1 MRLCARIA
9 ALALA
14 AACFTAAPALAQ
26 VFRVPADHAAL
37 IRLPGEAA
45 AIVVGN
51 PAIADANLYDARTIF
66 ITGKQFG
73 RTNLIALNAQGRV
86 LYTADLAVT
95 GNDRGVVQVFRN
107 NTRASYVCSPDCQA
121 IPTLADDAAWNTL
134 NGAETP

>member
-9 ALALA
+9 ALALTLALTA
-14 AACFTAAPALAQ
+14 AAGAPALAQ

-73 RTNLIALNAQGRV
+73 RTNLIALNAAGRV
-86 LYTADLAVT
+86 LYTADLSVT

-107 NTRASYVCSPDCQA
+107 NTRASYVCAPDCQA
-121 IPTLADDAAWNTL
+121 IPTLANDAAWNTL
-134 NGAETP
+134 DGG

>member
-1 MRLCARIA
+1 MRLRALIA
-9 ALALA
+9 ALALTA
-14 AACFTAAPALAQ
+14 LIAAPAAAQ

-66 ITGKQFG
+66 ITGKRFG

-107 NTRASYVCSPDCQA
+107 NTRSSYVCAPDCQA
-121 IPTLADDAAWNTL
+121 IPTLADDAAWNTMD
-134 NGAETP
+134 GG

>member
-14 AACFTAAPALAQ
+14 LTVVAGAPAMAQ

-73 RTNLIALNAQGRV
+73 RTNLIALDAAGRI
-86 LYTADLAVT
+86 LYTADLSVT

-107 NTRASYVCSPDCQA
+107 NTRASYVCAPECQA
-121 IPTLADDAAWNTL
+121 IPILANDDAWNAL
-134 NGAETP
+134 SGG

>member
-14 AACFTAAPALAQ
+14 LTIVAGAPAMAQ

-73 RTNLIALNAQGRV
+73 RTNLIALDAAGRV
-86 LYTADLAVT
+86 LYTADLSVT

-107 NTRASYVCSPDCQA
+107 NTRASYICAPECQA
-121 IPTLADDAAWNTL
+121 IPVLANDDAWNAL
-134 NGAETP
+134 SGG

>member
-14 AACFTAAPALAQ
+14 LTIVAGAPAMAQ

-73 RTNLIALNAQGRV
+73 RTNLIALDANGRV
-86 LYTADLAVT
+86 LYTADLSVT

-107 NTRASYVCSPDCQA
+107 NTRASYVCAPDCQA
-121 IPTLADDAAWNTL
+121 IPVLANDDAWNAL
-134 NGAETP
+134 NGG

>member
-14 AACFTAAPALAQ
+14 AACLTAAPALAQ

-107 NTRASYVCSPDCQA
+107 NTRASYVCAPDCQA

>member
-1 MRLCARIA
+1 MRLRALFA

-14 AACFTAAPALAQ
+14 VVMAAPAAAQ
-26 VFRVPADHAAL
+26 TFRVPADHAAL

-66 ITGKQFG
+66 ITGKTFG
-73 RTNLIALNAQGRV
+73 RTNLIALNAEGRV

-107 NTRASYVCSPDCQA
+107 TARASYVCAPDCQA
-121 IPTLADDAAWNTL
+121 VPVLADDAAWNSL
-134 NGAETP
+134 SGG